1 MLDIL
6 MAIVDFIP
14 VFMFLVAAIILQ
26 RCLYNKMSKGAF
38 TLFASGTIFV
48 FVAGFFK
55 ALHKL
60 LFYTGVCD
68 FVPLKEAFF
77 PMQTTGFV
85 LAAVGLLAIFL
96 YKQGEHKEYSIL
108 LLLLFVAPQEYKGT
122 MIFVIFMVLGVL
134 IMDGCLVR
142 MSIHLKSKPA
152 TILLIISFVFVLGMG
167 YLSSKDDLSDW
178 IKEIVNIIG
187 QTTLLISV
195 LLMKKKGLANKE
207 SLNGLIKQ

>member
-26 RCLYNKMSKGAF
+26 RSLYNKMSKGAF

-48 FVAGFFK
+48 FVAGFLK
-55 ALHKL
+55 AIHKL

-68 FVPLKEAFF
+68 FVPLREAFF
-77 PMQTTGFV
+77 PMQTIGFV
-85 LAAVGLLAIFL
+85 LAATGLLAIFL
-96 YKQGEHKEYSIL
+96 YKQGEHKEYGIL
-108 LLLLFVAPQEYKGT
+108 LPLLFVAPSEYKGT
-122 MIFVIFMVLGVL
+122 MIFVVLMVLGVL

-142 MSIHLKSKPA
+142 MSIHLKSKTA
-152 TILLIISFVFVLGMG
+152 TILLIVSFVFVLGMG

-178 IKEIVNIIG
+178 IKEIVNTIG

-195 LLMKKKGLANKE
+195 ILMNKKGLANKD
-207 SLNGLIKQ
+207 SLKGLIKQ